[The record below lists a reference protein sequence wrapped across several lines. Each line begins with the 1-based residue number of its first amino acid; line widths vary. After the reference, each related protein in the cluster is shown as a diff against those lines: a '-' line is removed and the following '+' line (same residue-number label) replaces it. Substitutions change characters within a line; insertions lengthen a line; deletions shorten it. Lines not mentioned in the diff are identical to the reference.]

1 MAEWKK
7 ILCAIDFSDLSRV
20 ALADAA
26 ALARRLDAELALVHV
41 YEPPPPVAL
50 DVVVPTEGLFESAS
64 AELEGRLEA
73 WTSDAQM
80 LAGRPVRSI
89 VRVGIPATEIVHCAT
104 EDGVDLIVLG
114 THGRSGL
121 KRLVLGSVAERVL
134 REAHCPVLVVHDGE
148 RNEAAAIAAEVAQY
162 RGA

>member
-7 ILCAIDFSDLSRV
+7 ILCAIDFSDLSRA
-20 ALADAA
+20 ALAEAA

-50 DVVVPTEGLFESAS
+50 DVVVPTEGLFETAAADIESRLAS
-64 AELEGRLEA
+64 
-73 WTSDAQM
+73 WTTDAQT
-80 LAGRPVRSI
+80 LAGRPVRGV
-89 VRVGIPATEIVHCAT
+89 VRVGTPATEIVHCAA
-104 EDGVDLIVLG
+104 EDRADLVVVG

-121 KRLVLGSVAERVL
+121 KHLVLGSVAERVL
-134 REAHCPVLVVHDGE
+134 REAACPVLVVHDGA
-148 RNEAAAIAAEVAQY
+148 RTEAAAIAAEVAQY